1 MWPKIIFF
9 TRYHKIL
16 KIFCSTIWNLFKKLG
31 NFLPPSMFMRGMG
44 YTTGTPPSFYWLASI
59 PYIPFNIYAM
69 KQCIVLLALMLIGFT
84 SCMSTHGC
92 VGKADHN
99 KRVAAKRAHYRA
111 RHHHS
116 HNSGW

>member
-1 MWPKIIFF
+1 MKHII
-9 TRYHKIL
+9 I
-16 KIFCSTIWNLFKKLG
+16 
-31 NFLPPSMFMRGMG
+31 
-44 YTTGTPPSFYWLASI
+44 
-59 PYIPFNIYAM
+59 
-69 KQCIVLLALMLIGFT
+69 LALIVACALQ

-99 KRVAAKRAHYRA
+99 KKVAAKRAHYRA